1 MFCDKNTTPFNVNL
15 FVCVEV
21 RFVRSISDTSNNC
34 SSQSTTGSQQILKD
48 NTTHPVYGTPFK
60 SEPQYL
66 TNVPTE
72 KVQPYCSS
80 YFQPTTSHSQIRSEP
95 INDVNDRISTEAF
108 DVFHILAA
116 ILFLF
121 CIYHLKESKFFVC
134 LFLFLITYIF
144 PIFYNYIKN
153 IF

>member
-48 NTTHPVYGTPFK
+48 NTSHPVYGTPLK
-60 SEPQYL
+60 SEHQYL
-66 TNVPTE
+66 TNVPSE
-72 KVQPYCSS
+72 KVHQSCSS
-80 YFQPTTSHSQIRSEP
+80 YFQPTNSYSQIRSDP
-95 INDVNDRISTEAF
+95 INDVNDRTSTEAF
-108 DVFHILAA
+108 DVFYILAA

-121 CIYHLKESKFFVC
+121 CIYHLKQSKFFVC
-134 LFLFLITYIF
+134 FLFLFLMPYIF
-144 PIFYNYIKN
+144 PFFKII
-153 IF
+153 

>member
-48 NTTHPVYGTPFK
+48 VTAHPVYGTPYK
-60 SEPQYL
+60 SEHQYL

-72 KVQPYCSS
+72 NVQPSCSS
-80 YFQPTTSHSQIRSEP
+80 YFQPTNSHSQIRSDP
-95 INDVNDRISTEAF
+95 INDVNDRTSTEAF
-108 DVFHILAA
+108 DVHYVIYILAA

-134 LFLFLITYIF
+134 CYF
-144 PIFYNYIKN
+144 
-153 IF
+153 

>member
-21 RFVRSISDTSNNC
+21 CFVRSISDTSNNC

-48 NTTHPVYGTPFK
+48 VTAHPVYGTPFK
-60 SEPQYL
+60 SEHQYP
-66 TNVPTE
+66 TNVPAE
-72 KVQPYCSS
+72 KVQQSCSS
-80 YFQPTTSHSQIRSEP
+80 YLQPTTSHSQIRSDP
-95 INDVNDRISTEAF
+95 INDVNDRTSTEAF

-121 CIYHLKESKFFVC
+121 CIYHLKESKSFIC
-134 LFLFLITYIF
+134 LFLFLMPYIF
-144 PIFYNYIKN
+144 PIF
-153 IF
+153 